1 MLSLA
6 FAEILVDMRSIEN
19 AVERE
24 AVAIS
29 DTFDDLQLFN
39 NENARNI
46 RITLVD
52 YVQAIIDDDWPAL
65 SNDRLGQRA
74 GELYK
79 QLQKNVMELES
90 ATATQKHLMP

>member
-6 FAEILVDMRSIEN
+6 FVEILVDMRSIEN

>member
-79 QLQKNVMELES
+79 QLQKNVMELEP